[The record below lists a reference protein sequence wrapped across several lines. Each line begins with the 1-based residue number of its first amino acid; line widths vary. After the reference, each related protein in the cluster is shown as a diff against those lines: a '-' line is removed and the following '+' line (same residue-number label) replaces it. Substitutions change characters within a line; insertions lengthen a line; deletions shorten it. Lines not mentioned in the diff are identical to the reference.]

1 MDLCSSAVSSMR
13 IGFFVESF
21 KVRVAIWCLVGP
33 STPAF
38 QGNIIVHLQYLFASK
53 LAKFFAGIP
62 ILKTK
67 KWTSFLPQPRTWRV
81 WAPRST
87 KIHSTDLHCT
97 QQGMY
102 QKSCWT
108 NLQSSMQDYALIIDG
123 GRRSSQPERNVWQTG
138 SSGRNCHVTLGEGFV
153 HRTQDRK

>member
-1 MDLCSSAVSSMR
+1 MR
-13 IGFFVESF
+13 RGFFVERF
-21 KVRVAIWCLVGP
+21 KVRLAIWCLVGR

-38 QGNIIVHLQYLFASK
+38 QENILVYLQYLFASE
-53 LAKFFAGIP
+53 LANNAGIP

-81 WAPRST
+81 WASRST

-108 NLQSSMQDYALIIDG
+108 NLQSSMQDYAFIIDG
-123 GRRSSQPERNVWQTG
+123 GRRSSQPERIVWQTG
-138 SSGRNCHVTLGEGFV
+138 SSGRNYHVTLGEGFV